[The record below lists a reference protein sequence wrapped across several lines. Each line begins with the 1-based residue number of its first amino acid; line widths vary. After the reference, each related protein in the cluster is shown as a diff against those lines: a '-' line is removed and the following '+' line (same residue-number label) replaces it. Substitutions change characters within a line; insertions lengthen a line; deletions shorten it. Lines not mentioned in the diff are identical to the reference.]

1 MKFERSKRFDPS
13 GLTHMIAV
21 CESVQRA
28 LKSSP
33 APRALL
39 DACVVRLA
47 MTELQSMAYNR
58 ELGGPIA
65 RATKHELAARLA
77 SDILAR
83 RVRDEDSTVGSG
95 NDDEAAPQCGLHRE
109 ERQWEDGGDEGGP
122 AAR

>member
-1 MKFERSKRFDPS
+1 M
-13 GLTHMIAV
+13 
-21 CESVQRA
+21 
-28 LKSSP
+28 SP
-33 APRALL
+33 ATLFFFVPARQSTLMDTIEVEVDSLVAVPLRHQL
-39 DACVVRLA
+39 VRMA

>member
-1 MKFERSKRFDPS
+1 MSDTIEVD
-13 GLTHMIAV
+13 V
-21 CESVQRA
+21 
-28 LKSSP
+28 SSLMP
-33 APRALL
+33 VPLRHQL
-39 DACVVRLA
+39 VRRTL
-47 MTELQSMAYNR
+47 TELQAMAYD
-58 ELGGPIA
+58 LHLSGPIA